1 MLPIDPPVATTY
13 GDAMDYA
20 MFLRG
25 VNVGGI
31 KVESAKLRQ
40 VLTGLG
46 LTDVTTYLASGNVT
60 FGSDAAAATL
70 TADVE
75 RALSDAFHY
84 DAHVLVFRRSTLAAV
99 VTGYPFAHDPGHHRY
114 AVFCDSPATAADLAG
129 AGGAEEVSA
138 DGPVVYWRCPRGST
152 LATPFAKVLA
162 RRAYQAVTTTRN
174 LNTVEK
180 MVAPPA

>member
-1 MLPIDPPVATTY
+1 
-13 GDAMDYA
+13 

-60 FGSDAAAATL
+60 FGSDAAPATL

-84 DAHVLVFRRSTLAAV
+84 DAHVLVFRRSTLALSLI
-99 VTGYPFAHDPGHHRY
+99 HI
-114 AVFCDSPATAADLAG
+114 
-129 AGGAEEVSA
+129 
-138 DGPVVYWRCPRGST
+138 
-152 LATPFAKVLA
+152 
-162 RRAYQAVTTTRN
+162 
-174 LNTVEK
+174 
-180 MVAPPA
+180 

>member
-1 MLPIDPPVATTY
+1 
-13 GDAMDYA
+13 

-46 LTDVTTYLASGNVT
+46 LTDVTTYLASGNGT
-60 FGSDAAAATL
+60 FGSDAAPATL

-75 RALSDAFHY
+75 RALAAAFH
-84 DAHVLVFRRSTLAAV
+84 
-99 VTGYPFAHDPGHHRY
+99 
-114 AVFCDSPATAADLAG
+114 CAG
-129 AGGAEEVSA
+129 EVAA

-162 RRAYQAVTTTRN
+162 RRAYQAVTTTRSRT
-174 LNTVEK
+174 TVEK

>member
-1 MLPIDPPVATTY
+1 
-13 GDAMDYA
+13 

-60 FGSDAAAATL
+60 FGSDAAPATL

-162 RRAYQAVTTTRN
+162 RRAYPAVTTTRN